1 MRTDS
6 TVPACWKSSRRS
18 SSVAWKE
25 RLPTKSFAGIAEPP
39 AAIRTE
45 YTPPRARQRRQGKPS
60 ARGPRQAS
68 PQRGRYPT
76 DGPTTCQAN
85 LAAECSLFHY
95 VMPLLGVCRER
106 NKNCSETTPRVRK
119 HDVGNVLRQSR
130 CDRMKISDYVLL
142 RSAPRPALQL
152 LLAAPSGC
160 PSAPS
165 SRTGRD
171 AGDQHL
177 RLDSDH
183 HARALRGERLRD
195 RAAAALA
202 AARDQCRLD
211 QLRGFW
217 RARRSS
223 NVSAGKLSAQ
233 SRPSESRP

>member
-106 NKNCSETTPRVRK
+106 NKNCSETTP
-119 HDVGNVLRQSR
+119 
-130 CDRMKISDYVLL
+130 
-142 RSAPRPALQL
+142 
-152 LLAAPSGC
+152 
-160 PSAPS
+160 
-165 SRTGRD
+165 
-171 AGDQHL
+171 
-177 RLDSDH
+177 
-183 HARALRGERLRD
+183 AREE
-195 RAAAALA
+195 
-202 AARDQCRLD
+202 
-211 QLRGFW
+211 
-217 RARRSS
+217 ARRRQRL
-223 NVSAGKLSAQ
+223 ATIAM
-233 SRPSESRP
+233 RPNENF